1 MGLIKTLL
9 VTYRDGHVSQ
19 SQLEAIQTKRLHKL
33 VKYAKQNS
41 PYFKNLYAD
50 LKPHFQLH
58 DLTPTNKADLM
69 AQFDQWVSDPQL
81 NLKAINKHTEDLD
94 NVGRLLNKKYL
105 IFQTS
110 GSTGHPAT
118 IVYDK
123 QMIDVAAS
131 VAALRSFA
139 YKSDLKAFRN
149 ADNKTAGLFAS
160 DGFYLAASMSR
171 HWSLKQPYRK
181 NKITLD
187 VNEEVQVIVEK
198 LNAFQPA
205 LLSGYPSNLTLLA
218 DNKQLDIQPV
228 LVMTGGERLTDDVR
242 ALLKKRFNTHVQ
254 THYSCSEVGEIACE
268 CEHGNLHINEDW
280 VIVEAVDK
288 DNQPVDYGVQSDK
301 VLVTNLA
308 NYVQPII
315 RFELT
320 DRIIVHPPTCKCGA
334 NTHTLEIEGRSDD
347 FLVFKDNTKIAP
359 LSIYKE
365 LISIPNL
372 IRFQIVQTTINQL
385 EVRVETVDTTTVF
398 ALIKVKLEQLLKQNN
413 IVDIDIILSKLKPQ
427 THPIS
432 GKFQH
437 IIKNISNDEID
448 NHE

>member
-1 MGLIKTLL
+1 M
-9 VTYRDGHVSQ
+9 
-19 SQLEAIQTKRLHKL
+19 
-33 VKYAKQNS
+33 
-41 PYFKNLYAD
+41 
-50 LKPHFQLH
+50 
-58 DLTPTNKADLM
+58 
-69 AQFDQWVSDPQL
+69 
-81 NLKAINKHTEDLD
+81 
-94 NVGRLLNKKYL
+94 
-105 IFQTS
+105 
-110 GSTGHPAT
+110 
-118 IVYDK
+118 
-123 QMIDVAAS
+123 
-131 VAALRSFA
+131 
-139 YKSDLKAFRN
+139 
-149 ADNKTAGLFAS
+149 
-160 DGFYLAASMSR
+160 
-171 HWSLKQPYRK
+171 
-181 NKITLD
+181 
-187 VNEEVQVIVEK
+187 IVEK

-385 EVRVETVDTTTVF
+385 EVRVETVDTT
-398 ALIKVKLEQLLKQNN
+398 ALIKVKLEQLLKQ
-413 IVDIDIILSKLKPQ
+413 KQ
-427 THPIS
+427 YR
-432 GKFQH
+432 
-437 IIKNISNDEID
+437 
-448 NHE
+448 